1 MNWNL
6 TDNNNSERFRHTN
19 YGASS
24 FKLSE
29 NTFFIIIIRLVD
41 CFQILFFLINNDS
54 KIIVIAKRYH
64 IIFWNVHFSRNVISF
79 FRKNS
84 VSNGSFYSHSILRAF
99 IFCKKKNVSVNYR
112 KVILEPQC
120 FLLTAFHEFR
130 SEWVSTVNVILERLA
145 SRNVHNI
152 TKILI
157 TFMSEIFNYIKVF
170 DNIVNVFKHTK

>member
-1 MNWNL
+1 MVTLGLKTNYKLSYITILWHQTAKSIRFKFKIEKSKWHWQWLLSFLFNSQMNWNL

-84 VSNGSFYSHSILRAF
+84 VSNGSF
-99 IFCKKKNVSVNYR
+99 
-112 KVILEPQC
+112 
-120 FLLTAFHEFR
+120 
-130 SEWVSTVNVILERLA
+130 
-145 SRNVHNI
+145 
-152 TKILI
+152 
-157 TFMSEIFNYIKVF
+157 
-170 DNIVNVFKHTK
+170 